1 MRRRLAVLFVAVA
14 TLAWMASLSAC
25 AEGAKED
32 PAEEQQQQIQ
42 QQVQQPELTDQP
54 EQTEETIG
62 ENIQG

>member
-1 MRRRLAVLFVAVA
+1 VSRRLAVLFVAVA
-14 TLAWMASLSAC
+14 ALAWMASLSAC

-32 PAEEQQQQIQ
+32 PAEEQQQIQ